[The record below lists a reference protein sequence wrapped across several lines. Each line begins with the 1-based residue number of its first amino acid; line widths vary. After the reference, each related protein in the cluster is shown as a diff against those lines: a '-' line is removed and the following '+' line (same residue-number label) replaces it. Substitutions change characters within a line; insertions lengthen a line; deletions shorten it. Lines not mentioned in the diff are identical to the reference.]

1 MYITSATR
9 RGLQT
14 NLLEKA
20 QEACDIAAM
29 GGNPL
34 DCVSLAS
41 STN

>member
-1 MYITSATR
+1 MYITFATR

-34 DCVSLAS
+34 DCVSLS
-41 STN
+41 SITN